1 MIELKNISKS
11 FVTPRGKKTI
21 LSDFSLTVKDGT
33 FLGIRG
39 ESGAGKSTLLSI
51 LTGLQK
57 ADSGKVLI
65 DGTDILS
72 LSDKEICEF
81 RNENIGFVS
90 QEQSFLENLTVLDNV
105 ALPALLSKKSKFKKN
120 EILIRAKKL
129 LSDLGILELSE
140 QYPSVLSGGENQ
152 RVLIAR
158 ALMNDPKIIAAD
170 EATDSVSEKQTKEIT
185 SIFKEL
191 SESGKTVVFVSHDTK
206 ALENCDE
213 IFSFE
218 NNLEVQNV

>member
-129 LSDLGILELSE
+129 LSDLGILELSG

-185 SIFKEL
+185 SIFKAL
-191 SESGKTVVFVSHDTK
+191 SSQGKTVIFVSHDK
-206 ALENCDE
+206 AALENCDE
-213 IFSFE
+213 IFMQVSKVRQDF
-218 NNLEVQNV
+218 

>member
-129 LSDLGILELSE
+129 LSDLGILELSG

-185 SIFKEL
+185 SIFKAL

>member
-57 ADSGKVLI
+57 SDSGKVLI

-90 QEQSFLENLTVLDNV
+90 QEQSFLENLTVLDYV
-105 ALPALLSKKSKFKKN
+105 ALPALLSKKSKFKKH

-129 LSDLGILELSE
+129 LSDLGILELSG

-185 SIFKEL
+185 SIFKAL